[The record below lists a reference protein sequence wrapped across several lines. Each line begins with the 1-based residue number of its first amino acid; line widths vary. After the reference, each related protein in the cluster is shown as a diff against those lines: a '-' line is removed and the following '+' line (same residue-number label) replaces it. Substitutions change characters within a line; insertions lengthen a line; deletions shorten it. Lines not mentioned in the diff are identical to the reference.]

1 MQSISARKTA
11 LRATRS
17 TPWLAL
23 ALVAAL
29 SSPSAARTGGA
40 DAPFEA
46 KSQLGSYLAGRVAR
60 TDNDIGSAAAFYE
73 AALARDPDNAVLL
86 GQTFEMEA
94 TEGNWNEA
102 QVLAQRLL
110 KMSPDHR
117 MARMFLGLKA
127 FKEGRAAEA
136 EDHFKATAVNPIG
149 ELTANVA
156 RAWLKQSEGKTKD
169 ALDLLDQPKQPD
181 WAQRFYRYHK
191 ALLLDVAGKANE
203 ARAIYDRAY
212 KTDGAVLR
220 STLAYAQHLSNSGDA
235 KTAITVLKAN
245 LDRAKGEGHPNVR
258 ALLQQIEAGEV
269 SQLLVSN
276 PGQGMAELF
285 FGLGEALTGEGGIGP
300 GAIFLQYALYL
311 QPRMTFAL
319 ATLANVYEGTRKYER
334 AIAAYERIPK
344 GSPLDQA
351 IEIRKAMN
359 LNSLDRIDEA
369 QKLLE
374 GVAARDPSDLK
385 PLDALG
391 TIMRGQKR
399 YEDAVGYYT
408 RAINQIAKPDARHWS
423 YFYARGTSYERL
435 KKWNLAEADLQTA
448 LKLAPDQPL
457 VLNYLGYSWIDQGR
471 NLKQGM
477 ALIEKAVKLKPDDG
491 YIVDS
496 LGWAHFRQNNFKE
509 AVKWLER
516 AVELRPEDPV
526 LNDHLGDAFWRVGRE
541 REARFQWEQALTL
554 KPEPEDAE
562 KISRKLKDGLP
573 PLAQAR
579 QVRPTRQAQP
589 NATQKRNTAV
599 RTQPQQPYNPF
610 Q

>member
-1 MQSISARKTA
+1 MQSISARKTV
-11 LRATRS
+11 LWATRS
-17 TPWLAL
+17 TSWLAL
-23 ALVAAL
+23 AFCAAL
-29 SSPSAARTGGA
+29 ATPGAARTGGP

-102 QVLAQRLL
+102 QVIAQRLL
-110 KMSPDHR
+110 KASPDHR

-127 FKEGRAAEA
+127 FKEGRGAEA

-169 ALDLLDQPKQPD
+169 ALELLEQPKQPD

-203 ARAIYDRAY
+203 ARAVYDRAY

-235 KTAITVLKAN
+235 RTAITVLRAN

-258 ALLQQIEAGEV
+258 ALLLQIEAGEV

-276 PGQGMAELF
+276 PSQGMAELF

-359 LNSLDRIDEA
+359 LNSLDRVDEA

-374 GVAARDPSDLK
+374 GVASRDPGDLK

-448 LKLAPDQPL
+448 LKLAPEQPL